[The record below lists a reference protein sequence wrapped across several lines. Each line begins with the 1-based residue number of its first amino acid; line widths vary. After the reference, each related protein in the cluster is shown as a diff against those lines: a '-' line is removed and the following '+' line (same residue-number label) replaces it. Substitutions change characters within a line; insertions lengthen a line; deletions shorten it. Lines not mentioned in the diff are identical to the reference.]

1 VDEEFLRE
9 THRSIHLSCG
19 GTMVFADSFP
29 VRAFFLRNVLI
40 ISIMDKANC

>member
-1 VDEEFLRE
+1 MRVDEEFLRE

-29 VRAFFLRNVLI
+29 VLRG
-40 ISIMDKANC
+40 